1 MLLEMVDA
9 DIISKNNWLARDE
22 ECRER
27 FEFRVLVTCDRF
39 SLQQQRWGS
48 GSRICWLSLPRE
60 KNSIFHESQK
70 DKKIAALSK
79 SQLVQKS

>member
-9 DIISKNNWLARDE
+9 DIISKNNWLARDQ

-39 SLQQQRWGS
+39 SLQQQRWMRMGIWIS
-48 GSRICWLSLPRE
+48 DLLAFTSSRKEFYFP
-60 KNSIFHESQK
+60 
-70 DKKIAALSK
+70 
-79 SQLVQKS
+79 